1 MGLRATSITK
11 YEVEYGG
18 VQGFNYDPDTL
29 ANIIGSYCGE
39 FYSGADFADTDVIWE
54 IDKRQFA
61 DMIAELESLTEE
73 EFDKEMADEWQV
85 YHNENFTKS
94 YVLNFLKGCLTDTQE
109 DSNYVRIGW
118 L

>member
-18 VQGFNYDPDTL
+18 VQGFNYDPETL
-29 ANIIGSYCGE
+29 AGIIGHYCDD
-39 FYSGADFADTDVIWE
+39 FYSGQECPDTEVIWE
-54 IDKRQFA
+54 IDKKQFA
-61 DMIAELESLTEE
+61 DMVASLEGMSETDFSDLM
-73 EFDKEMADEWQV
+73 EFIGESGDYTKE
-85 YHNENFTKS
+85 
-94 YVLNFLKGCLTDTQE
+94 YVVKVLKGFFTDTQE

>member
-29 ANIIGSYCGE
+29 AGIISHYCDN
-39 FYSGADFADTDVIWE
+39 FYDGQDCPDTDVIWE
-54 IDKRQFA
+54 IDKEQFA
-61 DMIAELESLTEE
+61 DMVASLEGMSEADFSGLM
-73 EFDKEMADEWQV
+73 EFIGESGDYTREYIV
-85 YHNENFTKS
+85 
-94 YVLNFLKGCLTDTQE
+94 NFLKGCLADTQE